1 MLHHL
6 KNVLSTTEVAE
17 LRELASQA
25 TFVEGKVTN
34 PNAPN
39 KNNLQTPYGDPQG
52 ERAADLVITAL
63 ARNQAVQDLVYP
75 KQISRPTLCR
85 YAPGMTYGFHVDA
98 AIFRS
103 EPPMRSDVSC
113 TVFISGADEYQGGE
127 LEIQSGSGMLK
138 FKGDAGDAVVYP
150 STTLHRV
157 APVESGERLVA
168 INWFQS
174 MVRDQRHRDVLAQ
187 LQQVDNVLYAAGD
200 PQGSRL
206 LVGAIRTNL
215 LRMWADL

>member
-6 KNVLSTTEVAE
+6 KNVLSAEEVAE
-17 LRELASQA
+17 IRELASKG

-34 PNAPN
+34 PNSRV
-39 KNNLQTPYGDPQG
+39 KNNLQIPYGDPHG
-52 ERAADLVITAL
+52 EQAADLVIGAL
-63 ARNQAVQDLVYP
+63 ARNQALQDLVYP

-98 AIFRS
+98 AVFRS

-113 TVFISGADEYQGGE
+113 TVFISSADEYQGGE
-127 LEIQSGSGMLK
+127 LEIQSGSGMLR
-138 FKGDAGDAVVYP
+138 FKGNAGDAVVYP

-157 APVESGERLVA
+157 APIESGERLVA

-174 MVRDQRHRDVLAQ
+174 MVRDQRQRDILAQ
-187 LQQVDNVLYAAGD
+187 LQQIDNVLYGAGD

-206 LVGAIRTNL
+206 LVDAIRTNL
-215 LRMWADL
+215 LRMWAEL